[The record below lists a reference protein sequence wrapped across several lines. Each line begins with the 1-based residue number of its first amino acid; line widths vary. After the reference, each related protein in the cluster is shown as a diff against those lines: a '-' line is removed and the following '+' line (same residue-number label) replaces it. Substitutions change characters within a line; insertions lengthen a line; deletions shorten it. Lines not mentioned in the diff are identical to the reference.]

1 MLRIKTVDNNFA
13 QRFIIWTTNIF
24 NQISNINI
32 LSAENSDE
40 DFQLELTAR
49 VEARYL
55 FTQVFACFFS
65 AERLEEAHSEQ

>member
-1 MLRIKTVDNNFA
+1 MLRNKTV
-13 QRFIIWTTNIF
+13 RFIIQTTNIF
-24 NQISNINI
+24 NQIFNINI
-32 LSAENSDE
+32 LSAENSAE

-65 AERLEEAHSEQ
+65 AERLRGGYLGGCQHL